1 VTPTLPQ
8 LKGPWSSGRA
18 EDAFDVFD
26 PATGEVVATVQGG
39 GAAEVDAAV
48 GRAWRAFESGWRDV
62 PARERGRLLFE
73 CARVVRRHA
82 DELAALET
90 LEMGKPYAQA
100 RRFDVEFCM
109 ASFEFYGGLADKVP
123 GHAFD
128 LGPVAAH
135 TVHEPYGVV
144 GGIIPF
150 NWPPIHTAAK
160 SAPAL
165 AAGNAVVLKP
175 PEQDPLTI
183 MRIVELLEGVLP
195 PDVLQVVPGSGPAAG
210 TALAAHPR
218 VERLSFTGST
228 ATGRAVLKLAADA
241 MTPVTLELGGK
252 NPLLVFA
259 DADLDAALRG
269 GLEGAFFN
277 QGEACT
283 AASRLLVEEPVHDEF
298 VARLAT
304 AVERLQVGDGRDPA
318 THVGPLISAA
328 QRRRVLDHIDRAIAE
343 GATVAAQAPLPANAR
358 LAGGYWVAPTL
369 FTDVTPEMAIA
380 REEVFGPVTAVLR
393 FSGETEALELA
404 NDTPYGLVAAVY
416 TADAA
421 RARRLA
427 RRINA
432 GVVMVNNYSR
442 AFLGT
447 PFGGYGDSGYGREHA
462 IESLLEFT
470 RTKNIREP
478 SGLGAIPEWDA
489 VAELLTVDR
498 TGSETTVRSADEDH
512 P

>member
-1 VTPTLPQ
+1 VRPPLPQ

-48 GRAWRAFESGWRDV
+48 RRACRAFESGWRDV

-73 CARVVRRHA
+73 CARVVRSHA

-100 RRFDVEFCM
+100 RRFDVEFCI

-144 GGIIPF
+144 AGIIPF

-195 PDVLQVVPGSGPAAG
+195 ADVLGVVPGSGPEAG
-210 TALAAHPR
+210 TALAGHPL

-241 MTPVTLELGGK
+241 MTPATLELGGK

-298 VARLAT
+298 VARLAA

-318 THVGPLISAA
+318 THVGPLISAT

-343 GATVAAQAPLPANAR
+343 GATVAAQAPLPADAR

-369 FTDVTPEMAIA
+369 FTDVTPAMAIA

-416 TADAA
+416 SADAA
-421 RARRLA
+421 RARRIA
-427 RRINA
+427 RRVNA

-489 VAELLTVDR
+489 LDDLLTVDNSR
-498 TGSETTVRSADEDH
+498 RLS
-512 P
+512 

>member
-1 VTPTLPQ
+1 MTPPLPQ
-8 LKGPWSSGRA
+8 LEGPWSSGRA
-18 EDAFDVFD
+18 EDAFEVFD
-26 PATGEVVATVQGG
+26 PATGEVAATVEGG

-48 GRAWRAFESGWRDV
+48 RRAGRANESGWRDV

-82 DELAALET
+82 DDLAALET

-100 RRFDVEFCM
+100 RRFDVEFCI

-195 PDVLQVVPGSGPAAG
+195 ADVLQVVPGSGPEAG
-210 TALAAHPR
+210 TALAGHPL

-228 ATGRAVLKLAADA
+228 ATGRAVLKAAADA
-241 MTPVTLELGGK
+241 MTPATLELGGK

-269 GLEGAFFN
+269 ALEGAFFN

-283 AASRLLVEEPVHDEF
+283 AASRLLVEAPVHDEF
-298 VARLAT
+298 VGRLAT
-304 AVERLQVGDGRDPA
+304 AVRRLRVGDGRDPA

-328 QRRRVLDHIDRAIAE
+328 QQRRVLGHIDRAIAE
-343 GATVAAQAPLPANAR
+343 GAAVAAQAALPSDSR

-369 FTDVTPEMAIA
+369 FTAVTPDMAIA
-380 REEVFGPVTAVLR
+380 RDEVFGPVTAVLP
-393 FSGETEALELA
+393 FAGEAEALALA

-416 TADAA
+416 SSDAA
-421 RARRLA
+421 RARRVA
-427 RRINA
+427 RRIDA

-489 VAELLTVDR
+489 LADLLTVDNSR
-498 TGSETTVRSADEDH
+498 RLS
-512 P
+512 

>member
-1 VTPTLPQ
+1 
-8 LKGPWSSGRA
+8 
-18 EDAFDVFD
+18 
-26 PATGEVVATVQGG
+26 
-39 GAAEVDAAV
+39 
-48 GRAWRAFESGWRDV
+48 
-62 PARERGRLLFE
+62 
-73 CARVVRRHA
+73 
-82 DELAALET
+82 
-90 LEMGKPYAQA
+90 
-100 RRFDVEFCM
+100 
-109 ASFEFYGGLADKVP
+109 
-123 GHAFD
+123 
-128 LGPVAAH
+128 
-135 TVHEPYGVV
+135 VV

-195 PDVLQVVPGSGPAAG
+195 ADVLGVVPGSGPEAG
-210 TALAAHPR
+210 TALAGHPL

-241 MTPVTLELGGK
+241 MTPATLELGGK

-259 DADLDAALRG
+259 DADLDAAVRG
-269 GLEGAFFN
+269 ALEGAFFN

-283 AASRLLVEEPVHDEF
+283 AASRLLVDEPVHDEF
-298 VARLAT
+298 VERMAA

-318 THVGPLISAA
+318 THIGPLISAA
-328 QRRRVLDHIDRAIAE
+328 QRRRVLDHIDRAISE
-343 GATVAAQAPLPANAR
+343 GATVAAQAPLPTSAR

-369 FTDVTPEMAIA
+369 FTDVTPAMAIA

-393 FSGETEALELA
+393 FSGETQALALA

-416 TADAA
+416 SADAA
-421 RARRLA
+421 RARRVA

-489 VAELLTVDR
+489 LAELLTVDNSR
-498 TGSETTVRSADEDH
+498 RLS
-512 P
+512 

>member
-1 VTPTLPQ
+1 
-8 LKGPWSSGRA
+8 
-18 EDAFDVFD
+18 
-26 PATGEVVATVQGG
+26 
-39 GAAEVDAAV
+39 
-48 GRAWRAFESGWRDV
+48 V
-62 PARERGRLLFE
+62 PARERGRLLFD
-73 CARVVRRHA
+73 CARVIRSHA

-90 LEMGKPYAQA
+90 LEMGKPLSQA
-100 RRFDVEFCM
+100 RRFDVEFCI

-165 AAGNAVVLKP
+165 AAGNTVVLKP

-183 MRIVELLEGVLP
+183 MRIVELLESVLP
-195 PDVLQVVPGSGPAAG
+195 ADVLGVVPGSGPEAG
-210 TALAAHPR
+210 TALAGHPR

-241 MTPVTLELGGK
+241 MTPATVELGGK

-259 DADLDAALRG
+259 DADVDAAVRG
-269 GLEGAFFN
+269 ALEGAFFN

-283 AASRLLVEEPVHDEF
+283 AASRLLAEAPVHDEF
-298 VARLAT
+298 VARLAA
-304 AVERLQVGDGRDPA
+304 AVERLRVGDGRDPA
-318 THVGPLISAA
+318 THVGPLISAT
-328 QRRRVLDHIDRAIAE
+328 QQRRVLDHIDRAIGE
-343 GATVAAQAPLPANAR
+343 GATVAARAPLPADPR

-369 FTDVTPEMAIA
+369 FTDVTPAMATP
-380 REEVFGPVTAVLR
+380 RDEVFGPVSAVLR
-393 FSGETEALELA
+393 FSGEAEGLELA

-416 TADAA
+416 SGDPA
-421 RARRLA
+421 RARRMA
-427 RRINA
+427 RRLDA

-489 VAELLTVDR
+489 LDDVLTVDNPPAL
-498 TGSETTVRSADEDH
+498 S
-512 P
+512 

>member
-1 VTPTLPQ
+1 MPPPLPQ

-18 EDAFDVFD
+18 EDSFDVFD
-26 PATGEVVATVQGG
+26 PATGEVVATVEGG
-39 GAAEVDAAV
+39 GSAEVDAAV
-48 GRAWRAFESGWRDV
+48 RRACGAFESGWRDV
-62 PARERGRLLFE
+62 SARERGRLLFD
-73 CARVVRRHA
+73 CARVVRSHA
-82 DELAALET
+82 GDLAALET
-90 LEMGKPYAQA
+90 LEMGKPYGQA
-100 RRFDVEFCM
+100 RRFDVEFCI

-150 NWPPIHTAAK
+150 NWPPIHSAAK
-160 SAPAL
+160 CAPAL

-195 PDVLQVVPGSGPAAG
+195 ADVLQVVPGSGPEAG
-210 TALAAHPR
+210 TALAGHPL

-228 ATGRAVLKLAADA
+228 ATGRAVLKLAAEA
-241 MTPVTLELGGK
+241 MTPATLELGGK

-259 DADLDAALRG
+259 DADLDAAVRG
-269 GLEGAFFN
+269 ALEGAFFN

-298 VARLAT
+298 VARMAA

-343 GATVAAQAPLPANAR
+343 GATVAARAPLPASAR

-369 FTDVTPEMAIA
+369 FTDVTPAMAIA

-393 FSGETEALELA
+393 FSGEARALELA

-416 TADAA
+416 STDAG
-421 RARRLA
+421 RARRVA
-427 RRINA
+427 RRIDA

-489 VAELLTVDR
+489 LSELLAVDNTR
-498 TGSETTVRSADEDH
+498 RLS
-512 P
+512 

>member
-1 VTPTLPQ
+1 
-8 LKGPWSSGRA
+8 
-18 EDAFDVFD
+18 
-26 PATGEVVATVQGG
+26 
-39 GAAEVDAAV
+39 
-48 GRAWRAFESGWRDV
+48 
-62 PARERGRLLFE
+62 
-73 CARVVRRHA
+73 
-82 DELAALET
+82 
-90 LEMGKPYAQA
+90 MGKPYAQA
-100 RRFDVEFCM
+100 RRFDVEFCI

-195 PDVLQVVPGSGPAAG
+195 ADVLGVVPGSGPEAG
-210 TALAAHPR
+210 TALAGHPL

-241 MTPVTLELGGK
+241 MTPATLELGGK

-259 DADLDAALRG
+259 DADLDAAVRG
-269 GLEGAFFN
+269 ALEGAFFN

-283 AASRLLVEEPVHDEF
+283 AASRLLVDEPVHDEF
-298 VARLAT
+298 VERMAA

-318 THVGPLISAA
+318 THIGPLISAA
-328 QRRRVLDHIDRAIAE
+328 QRRRVLDHIDRAISE
-343 GATVAAQAPLPANAR
+343 GATVAAQAPLPTSAR

-369 FTDVTPEMAIA
+369 FTDVTPAMAIA

-393 FSGETEALELA
+393 FSGETQALALA

-416 TADAA
+416 SADAA
-421 RARRLA
+421 RARRVA

-489 VAELLTVDR
+489 LAELLTVDNSR
-498 TGSETTVRSADEDH
+498 RLS
-512 P
+512 